1 MSTEIEYQSSELEL
15 FKHANNWKRYF
26 SSFLIPYISGD
37 VAEVGAGI
45 GATTPFLITD
55 SITSYECIEPDFD
68 QANHIQS
75 LIDSNVLP
83 SYCSVCKGVL
93 NEDINKKYDAVTYID
108 VIEHIENDK
117 AELVKA
123 MNSLKNGGYLC
134 IVVPANP
141 KDFSPFD
148 KQIGHFRRYNKK
160 MLIDALPLG
169 FNLVTV
175 KHLDI
180 CGSLSSKVN
189 KFILKQSYPKKSQI
203 LFWDRFL
210 VPISR
215 ILDKLTFFYW
225 GKSLLL
231 VAQKT
236 A

>member
-1 MSTEIEYQSSELEL
+1 MSTEIEYQSTELEL
-15 FKHANNWKRYF
+15 FKYAKNWKRYF
-26 SSFLIPYISGD
+26 SSFLIPYINGD

-45 GATTPFLITD
+45 GATTPFLITN
-55 SITSYECIEPDFD
+55 SITSYECIEPDFY

-75 LIDSNVLP
+75 LIDSNILP
-83 SYCSVCKGVL
+83 SCCFVYKGVL
-93 NEDINKKYDAVTYID
+93 NENVNKKYDSITYID

-123 MNSLKNGGYLC
+123 MNALKTGGYIC

-160 MLIDALPLG
+160 MLIEALPLG
-169 FNLVTV
+169 FDVLQV
-175 KHLDI
+175 KHLDF

-189 KFILKQSYPKKSQI
+189 KFFLKQTYPKKSQI

-215 ILDKLTFFYW
+215 ILDKLTFFNW
-225 GKSLLL
+225 GKSLLV
-231 VAQKT
+231 VAKKT
-236 A
+236 K